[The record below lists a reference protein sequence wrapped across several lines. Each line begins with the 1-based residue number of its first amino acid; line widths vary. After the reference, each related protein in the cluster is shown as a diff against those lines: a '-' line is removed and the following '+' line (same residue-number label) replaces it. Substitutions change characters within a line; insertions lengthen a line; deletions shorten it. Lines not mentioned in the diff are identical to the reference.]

1 MRLLPPLALLASLPP
16 LAATAGGVELA
27 GYVGPSLPFYEQSF
41 RYDPGTVTIPVPG
54 ISLRQDGVFGLSAQG
69 GLAVGG
75 GLTWYFAGPAGL
87 EARVDTARIDVQTLG
102 ARYNVRLDLPEPF
115 PPISTDVDLG
125 SGNVSPET
133 LTPLS
138 LNLKLRTPGTLR
150 FVLSGGVS
158 YLPSLALTVRQT
170 VGLGVTSF
178 DGTRSTIDIATF
190 ALRAEAQ
197 PEGEGQ
203 SRLGF
208 NVGGGLQIGIGAHV
222 SLVAEGRYFYF
233 QKQTLNWSRASTRA
247 LSALEET
254 FLREVEKRL
263 EPVTFNPAFFQA
275 TGGIA
280 VTF

>member
-1 MRLLPPLALLASLPP
+1 MRLLLPLALLAGLEP
-16 LAATAGGVELA
+16 LAAAAGGLELA
-27 GYVGPSLPFYEQSF
+27 GYIGPSLPFYDQTF

-69 GLAVGG
+69 ALAVGG

-87 EARVDTARIDVQTLG
+87 EARVDTTRIDVQTLG

-125 SGNVSPET
+125 SGRASPET

-138 LNLKLRTPGTLR
+138 LNLKLRTPGVLR
-150 FVLSGGVS
+150 FVISGGVS
-158 YLPSLALTVRQT
+158 YLPSLALSIQQT
-170 VGLGVTSF
+170 VGLGVTNF
-178 DGTRSTIDIATF
+178 DGTRSTVDIATF

-197 PEGEGQ
+197 PEGEGE

-208 NVGGGLQIGIGAHV
+208 NAGAGFQVGVGSHV

-233 QKQTLNWSRASTRA
+233 RKQTLTWSRASSRE